1 MVRQGKEGERPGVTD
16 LVSRLVDGLGQLL
29 AQHVALA
36 RIELGEEAR
45 SVARAL
51 GTMALFVPL
60 LVVGYA
66 MLCFGLA
73 FALSPLL
80 GTPGAVAL
88 VGGMNLVAGGAGLW
102 RVRSTLRRP
111 ALESTTEA
119 FRESAHAL
127 ASQTR
132 REVPGVH

>member
-1 MVRQGKEGERPGVTD
+1 MVRRGKENERPGVTD

-29 AQHVALA
+29 AQHIALA

-51 GTMALFVPL
+51 GAMALFLPL
-60 LVVGYA
+60 LLVGYA

-73 FALSPLL
+73 FALSPLF
-80 GTPGAVAL
+80 GVPGAVAL
-88 VGGMNLVAGGAGLW
+88 VGGVNLLAGGAGLW
-102 RVRSTLRRP
+102 RAGTALRRP
-111 ALESTTEA
+111 ALESTSEA

-127 ASQTR
+127 ASQAK